1 MLNTV
6 PDPTDPKVNKE
17 IAVGEG
23 WEVMQKAGIWTSTR
37 SASVGVSTEAGE
49 TSNRWLIK
57 AQRVGGGLEEGRTTK
72 INQGVSTT
80 ANIYWAHTIYIW
92 PCSENPAFTN
102 QELSGI
108 LTWHLSSGLGFRS
121 LLWWGPKETVWQAL
135 LGLRFC
141 TWESGSKW
149 WKEFRGKKNLLGDG
163 DLKSIV
169 LKRWIWKS
177 LKTLC
182 MF

>member
-1 MLNTV
+1 VLNTV

-37 SASVGVSTEAGE
+37 RTSVGVSTEVGE

-80 ANIYWAHTIYIW
+80 ANIY
-92 PCSENPAFTN
+92 
-102 QELSGI
+102 
-108 LTWHLSSGLGFRS
+108 
-121 LLWWGPKETVWQAL
+121 
-135 LGLRFC
+135 
-141 TWESGSKW
+141 
-149 WKEFRGKKNLLGDG
+149 
-163 DLKSIV
+163 
-169 LKRWIWKS
+169 
-177 LKTLC
+177 
-182 MF
+182 